1 MTRSTDLSPKPKKL
15 YKKTLTLTATVRAMK
30 RRRVISKNKHR
41 IFKEQLV
48 ENSTYSLKEHVRRF
62 IRSQIELVGK
72 SPRGRR
78 FTMEDKILGI
88 ILHKQSNKTYK
99 ILQKL
104 FCLPTSKTLNAL
116 LKRMGIRAGINKSIF
131 KSMESVANDLKNY
144 EKVCVLLFD
153 EIHLQPHISINSSL
167 EFEGLEDTGKS
178 KCKHI
183 ANTAQVHIYVER
195 NSI

>member
-1 MTRSTDLSPKPKKL
+1 M
-15 YKKTLTLTATVRAMK
+15 
-30 RRRVISKNKHR
+30 
-41 IFKEQLV
+41 
-48 ENSTYSLKEHVRRF
+48 RRF

-116 LKRMGIRAGINKSIF
+116 LKGMGIRAGINKSIF

-144 EKVCVLLFD
+144 EKV
-153 EIHLQPHISINSSL
+153 
-167 EFEGLEDTGKS
+167 
-178 KCKHI
+178 
-183 ANTAQVHIYVER
+183 
-195 NSI
+195 